1 MKISKTNI
9 NIIIIIISTIIFL
22 VAYAIFAII
31 PIEICT
37 GNECP
42 TQTPAPGVNPT
53 PDIPSTPDLP
63 SGSTIAYF
71 GDSEPASSSDAK
83 ELTKDLNQ
91 VIPLSPTGKVDAIFF
106 MGDMTKLSLT
116 LQAVAASDVRNVPVY
131 FVIGNHEAGSSS
143 ETALIRGRYSTS
155 KFQLYPGPAGTDKT
169 TYSMNVGNIH
179 VINMNEYWNGAT
191 DDSYLKYSSTDGGYI
206 PDALYDWMNTDLSK
220 TSDWKIVVGHDPLY
234 PVSKHVGNSL
244 DANKANRDKLQALF
258 VSKNVNIFLGG
269 HAHNAGVQNVGGVY
283 HANTGVIGP
292 GAGGS
297 GSDEVASISYTYTT
311 ANNLILTI
319 KQEDPTWS
327 TPKTLTTKTI
337 SK

>member
-1 MKISKTNI
+1 MKTIKPPINI
-9 NIIIIIISTIIFL
+9 NILLIIICTIIFL
-22 VAYAIFAII
+22 VAYAIVAII
-31 PIEICT
+31 PVEICT
-37 GNECP
+37 GDECQ
-42 TQTPAPGVNPT
+42 TQTPAPV
-53 PDIPSTPDLP
+53 PSQDPS
-63 SGSTIAYF
+63 SGSTIAYL
-71 GDSEPASSSDAK
+71 GDAEPASPSDVK
-83 ELTKDLNQ
+83 ELTKDLDQ

-116 LQAVAASDVRNVPVY
+116 LQAVAASDIKNVPVY

-143 ETALIRGRYSTS
+143 ESGLIRGRYSNS
-155 KFQLYPGPAGTDKT
+155 KFHLNPGPAGTDKT

-191 DDSYLKYSSTDGGYI
+191 DDSYLKYSSTDGGYV
-206 PDALYDWMNTDLSK
+206 PDALYDWMSTDLSK

-258 VSKNVNIFLGG
+258 ESENVDIFIGG
-269 HAHNAGVQNVGGVY
+269 HTHNAGVQNVGGVY

-292 GAGGS
+292 GADG
-297 GSDEVASISYTYTT
+297 DEVASIAYTYTT

-327 TPKTLTTKTI
+327 TSRTLASKTI